1 MKRVY
6 GMMWVLASL
15 SLVRGCGVSVRD
27 AAADGIIGGV
37 SDTIA
42 TVLSTFALQFFG
54 LSA

>member
-15 SLVRGCGVSVRD
+15 TMVRGCGVSVRD
-27 AAADGIIGGV
+27 AAADGVVGAV

-42 TVLSTFALQFFG
+42 TVLSMFALQFFG

>member
-15 SLVRGCGVSVRD
+15 TMVRGCGVSVRD
-27 AAADGIIGGV
+27 AAADGLVGGV

-42 TVLSTFALQFFG
+42 TVVSTFALQFFG
-54 LSA
+54 LGA